1 MTPDPVPGPD
11 SGLPE
16 MSEFPLRRA
25 GRVILLDPEDRVLLM
40 RYDDA
45 PPNGSHWSTP
55 GGA

>member
-1 MTPDPVPGPD
+1 
-11 SGLPE
+11 